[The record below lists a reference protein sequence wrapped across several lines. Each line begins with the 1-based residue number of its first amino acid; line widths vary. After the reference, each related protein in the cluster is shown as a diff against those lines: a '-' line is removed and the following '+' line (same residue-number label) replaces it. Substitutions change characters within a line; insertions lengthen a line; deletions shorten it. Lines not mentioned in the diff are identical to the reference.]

1 MKSQKPRKRLPVN
14 PSLEHLQKQ
23 AKRIAK
29 QNPSLKLA
37 ETQHQIAR
45 DYGCKNWTELTRVVE
60 VMRRGAD
67 QLVNVLTKVEPL
79 PKAARSG
86 DIEDIRRI
94 LQGGQF
100 TQLDLDQGL
109 AHALWYDGH
118 GWASRKAIADLLLEH
133 GADPD
138 GQYGSNYGPIVFG
151 TGEAQEPE
159 GLQYLIDA
167 GADVT
172 FPPIQTKYGV
182 QCPMSQVLGA
192 YIRGNN
198 DRKHRCIDILLKHG
212 ACIPPDVSPPIL
224 AIHRGDAAQL
234 GEMLQRDRDLLKR
247 RFPDMPYGNMRLRGA
262 TLLHCAVEFG
272 EIECVEELFK
282 CWADINMQ
290 ADVIDGIGGQTA
302 FFHAINTFGDKN
314 FGMLEYLV
322 KRVGQWI
329 DMSVRATWQLFDKI
343 QPEPMTP
350 LEYAEYAINLDTRK
364 WRSKVE
370 EELAILR
377 NLDKATQL
385 KQAILRTEMPA
396 INGLLNEH
404 PELLTPA
411 LWPPAIY
418 ESKSLAVTKLLLE
431 RGLDPNRCSAPRLPL
446 HLAVYQVLPDIVES
460 LLEAGA
466 DPNFLNSLGER
477 PLELLDAYEPR
488 PVGDSDTKR
497 IRELLVQAGARMDF
511 ISSVRMGDIQNLKEM
526 LAGGL
531 AIPPSALHAAARSG
545 RAEVVKLLLLHGAN
559 PDEINEKKNTP
570 LWFSAQSPSKPA
582 SNRVEV
588 MKQLLDAGADINRR
602 CENGSTALHFAAW
615 RGPVEV
621 VEFLLSRSARNW
633 IADAEGKL
641 PIDYANRSNVSPDKE
656 SIVKLFSEPRIESPL
671 FREAVGAITAGD
683 LNTLQRLLKEYPDL
697 VHARAEEKGEFAGSY
712 FSHPYLLEFV
722 PENPIRTRKLPPNIC
737 EITQAIIDAGSP
749 LEAIN
754 KTLRLAA
761 SGDVPR
767 ECGVQT
773 ELLEL
778 LVRNGADATEGL
790 NAAIGEGQWNAAET
804 LLRLGAQ
811 FGLKAAAGLG
821 RVERLTEML
830 SSLPS
835 VEELALAAD
844 AAIRGGHTD
853 CVKLLLDAGLPAST
867 CIPNHPYS
875 ATLLH
880 QAAWFGHRAIVEL
893 FHKRGADL
901 TETDT
906 QFKGTPADWARHAGH
921 MEISEWLLSKQ

>member
-23 AKRIAK
+23 AKRITK
-29 QNPSLKLA
+29 KNPALKLA
-37 ETQHQIAR
+37 EAQHQIAQG
-45 DYGCKNWTELTRVVE
+45 YGCRNWAELTHVVE

-67 QLVNVLTKVEPL
+67 QLVNVVREVEPL
-79 PKAARSG
+79 PKAARGG
-86 DIEDIRRI
+86 DIEEIRRI

-109 AHALWYDGH
+109 AHALWYDGPS
-118 GWASRKAIADLLLEH
+118 WVVRKAIADLLLEY
-133 GADPD
+133 GADPN
-138 GQYGSNYGPIVFG
+138 GQYGSNFGPIIFG
-151 TGEAQEPE
+151 TGGSPE

-172 FPPIQTKYGV
+172 FPPIQTKYGAV
-182 QCPMSQVLGA
+182 CPMSQALGP
-192 YIRGNN
+192 YIRDNK

-212 ACIPPDVSPPIL
+212 AYIPPEVSPPIL

-234 GEMLQRDRDLLKR
+234 GELLDHNRELLTR
-247 RFPDMPYGNMRLRGA
+247 RYRDMPYGNMRLRGA

-272 EIECVEELFK
+272 EIECAEELFK
-282 CWADINMQ
+282 RWADINMQ

-302 FFHAINTFGDKN
+302 VFHAINTFGDKN
-314 FGMLEYLV
+314 FEMLEYLV

-329 DMSVRATWQLFDKI
+329 DMSVRATWQLFDKV
-343 QPEPMTP
+343 QPKPMTP

-364 WRSKVE
+364 WRSKVD

-377 NLDKATQL
+377 NLDKTTQL
-385 KQAILRTEMPA
+385 KQAILRTDMPA

-418 ESKSLAVTKLLLE
+418 ESKSLPVTKLLLE

-466 DPNFLNSLGER
+466 DPHFLNSLGER
-477 PLELLDAYEPR
+477 PLDLLDAYEPR
-488 PVGDSDTKR
+488 PVGDPDTKR
-497 IRELLVQAGARMDF
+497 IREMLIQAGAQIDF
-511 ISSVRMGDIQNLKEM
+511 MSSVRMGDMQTLKEL
-526 LAGGL
+526 LADGI

-545 RAEVVKLLLLHGAN
+545 RAEVVKLLLLHRAN
-559 PDEINEKKNTP
+559 PDETNEKKNTP
-570 LWFSAQSPSKPA
+570 LWFAAQSPAKPA
-582 SNRVEV
+582 SNRIDV
-588 MKQLLDAGADINRR
+588 MKLLLDAGADINRR

-621 VEFLLSRSARNW
+621 VEFLLSRGARNW
-633 IADAEGKL
+633 IADDRGKL
-641 PIDYANRSNVSPDKE
+641 PIDDAKGSNMSQNKE
-656 SIVKLFSEPRIESPL
+656 NIVKLLSEPRIENPV
-671 FREAVGAITAGD
+671 FREAVDAISAGD
-683 LNTLQRLLKEYPDL
+683 FKALKKLLKDHPNL
-697 VHARAEEKGEFAGSY
+697 VHARAEEKGEYAGVY

-722 PENPIRTRKLPPNIC
+722 PENPIRTRKLPPNIG
-737 EITQAIIDAGSP
+737 EIAQAIIDAGAAH
-749 LEAIN
+749 EAIN
-754 KTLRLAA
+754 KTLTLAA
-761 SGDVPR
+761 SGCVPR

-778 LVRNGADATEGL
+778 LVRNGADATGGL
-790 NAAIGEGQWNAAET
+790 NAAIDEGEWNAAET

-811 FGLKAAAGLG
+811 FGLKASAGLG
-821 RVERLTEML
+821 RAERLKEML
-830 SSLPS
+830 SSSPN
-835 VEELALAAD
+835 VEELAQAAN
-844 AAIRGGHTD
+844 AAIRGGHAG
-853 CVKLLLDAGLPAST
+853 CVRLLLDAGLPAST

-880 QAAWFGHRAIVEL
+880 QAAWFGHQAIVEL
-893 FHKRGADL
+893 LYDRGADL
-901 TETDT
+901 TVTDT
-906 QFKGTPADWARHAGH
+906 QFQGTPAGWASHAGH
-921 MEISEWLLSKQ
+921 AELSEWLRTKEKS